1 MKLLVSDLDGTL
13 LTKDKQ
19 ITAGVRESLEKWRAE
34 GNSFVISTG
43 RLFPS
48 AAYYR
53 EELGM
58 QAELVC
64 CSGAVI
70 YRGEDVVMEHSVDPL
85 LAERLWHICSKRGV
99 YAQYYS
105 YNSLIANQDG
115 EFMKGYRKGNSFRQA
130 SHQVQ
135 LEVRKKLHVKEPIH
149 KISFIT
155 WDPAE
160 AQDILKEMQPL
171 KGVHVFRS
179 LAYLYDIISDES
191 SKGSSARYLKETM
204 GAKKLY
210 GIGDNEND
218 VDLLREADHSA
229 CMASAP
235 ESVLAHA
242 DVIVP
247 DSEEDGVAV
256 YIDSILRGEY

>member
-1 MKLLVSDLDGTL
+1 MKFLLFLLLILFFSGNAQTDQSIEIGTFN
-13 LTKDKQ
+13 
-19 ITAGVRESLEKWRAE
+19 IR
-34 GNSFVISTG
+34 F
-43 RLFPS
+43 FP
-48 AAYYR
+48 
-53 EELGM
+53 
-58 QAELVC
+58 C
-64 CSGAVI
+64 
-70 YRGEDVVMEHSVDPL
+70 
-85 LAERLWHICSKRGV
+85 
-99 YAQYYS
+99 
-105 YNSLIANQDG
+105 NQDG

-210 GIGDNEND
+210 GIGDNETGPVENACYPTVLDED
-218 VDLLREADHSA
+218 VQGMKIAVAYREAF
-229 CMASAP
+229 
-235 ESVLAHA
+235 
-242 DVIVP
+242 
-247 DSEEDGVAV
+247 
-256 YIDSILRGEY
+256 